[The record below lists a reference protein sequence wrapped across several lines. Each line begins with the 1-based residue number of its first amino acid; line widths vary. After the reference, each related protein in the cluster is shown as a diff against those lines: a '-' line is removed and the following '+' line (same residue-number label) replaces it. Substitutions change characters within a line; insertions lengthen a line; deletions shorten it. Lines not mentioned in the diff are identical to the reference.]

1 MDFNELLDFAVP
13 FAEQFPALRAV
24 VGFIVVFFLPGF
36 AWTFVFF
43 NKVSVIE
50 RIVLSMGL
58 SIAIVTLGILVLHV
72 LFGMT
77 ITGSTSLITI
87 AIIIVLAVVTYF
99 IKRYITK
106 RMKAAGGD

>member
-1 MDFNELLDFAVP
+1 VELNELLDFAVP

-24 VGFIVVFFLPGF
+24 VGFIIVFFLPGF

-50 RIVLSMGL
+50 RIVLSLGL
-58 SIAIVTLGILVLHV
+58 SIAIVTLGILVLHI
-72 LFGMT
+72 LFNMT

-87 AIIIVLAVVTYF
+87 ALIIVLAVATYLM
-99 IKRYITK
+99 KRLIVK
-106 RMKAAGGD
+106 RMKASDGD

>member
-1 MDFNELLDFAVP
+1 MELNELLDFAVP
-13 FAEQFPALRAV
+13 FAERLPALRAV
-24 VGFIVVFFLPGF
+24 VGFIIVFFLPGF

-43 NKVSVIE
+43 SKVSVIE
-50 RIVLSMGL
+50 RIVLSLGL

-72 LFGMT
+72 LFGMK

-87 AIIIVLAVVTYF
+87 ALIIILAIMTYF
-99 IKRYITK
+99 IKRYIIK

>member
-1 MDFNELLDFAVP
+1 MELNELLDFAVP

-24 VGFIVVFFLPGF
+24 VGFIIVFFLPGF

-43 NKVSVIE
+43 SKISVIE
-50 RIVLSMGL
+50 RIVLSLGL

-87 AIIIVLAVVTYF
+87 AAIIVVAVITYF
-99 IKRYITK
+99 IKRYFVK
-106 RMKAAGGD
+106 RMKASDGE

>member
-1 MDFNELLDFAVP
+1 MELNELLDFAVP

-24 VGFIVVFFLPGF
+24 VGFVIVFFLPGF

-43 NKVSVIE
+43 NKISVIE

-58 SIAIVTLGILVLHV
+58 SIAIVTLGVLALHV
-72 LFGMT
+72 VIGMT
-77 ITGSTSLITI
+77 ITGINSLITI
-87 AIIIVLAVVTYF
+87 AAIIVVAVVTYF

-106 RMKAAGGD
+106 RMKASDGD

>member
-1 MDFNELLDFAVP
+1 MELSELLDFAVP
-13 FAEQFPALRAV
+13 FAERFPALRAV
-24 VGFIVVFFLPGF
+24 VGFIIVFFLPGF

-43 NKVSVIE
+43 SKISVIE

-87 AIIIVLAVVTYF
+87 AAIIVLAVMTYF
-99 IKRYITK
+99 TKRYIVK
-106 RMKAAGGD
+106 RMKASGGD

>member
-1 MDFNELLDFAVP
+1 MDFNELLDWVVP
-13 FAEQFPALRAV
+13 FAERLPVLRAV
-24 VGFIVVFFLPGF
+24 VGFIIVFFLPGF

-43 NKVSVIE
+43 SKISVIE

-87 AIIIVLAVVTYF
+87 AAIIVLAVMTYF
-99 IKRYITK
+99 TKRYIVK
-106 RMKAAGGD
+106 RMKASRGE

>member
-1 MDFNELLDFAVP
+1 VDFNELLDFAVP
-13 FAEQFPALRAV
+13 FVQQFPVLRGII
-24 VGFIVVFFLPGF
+24 GFIVVFFLPGF

-43 NKVSVIE
+43 CKVSVIE

-58 SIAIVTLGILVLHV
+58 SIAIVTLGVLVLHV
-72 LFGMT
+72 LFGMK

-87 AIIIVLAVVTYF
+87 AIIIVAGVITYF

-106 RMKAAGGD
+106 RMKVSGG

>member
-1 MDFNELLDFAVP
+1 MELNELLDFAVP

-24 VGFIVVFFLPGF
+24 VGFIIVFFLPGF

-43 NKVSVIE
+43 NKISVIE

-58 SIAIVTLGILVLHV
+58 SIAIVTLGVLALHV
-72 LFGMT
+72 LLGMT

-87 AIIIVLAVVTYF
+87 AAIIVLAVATYF
-99 IKRYITK
+99 IKRFITK
-106 RMKAAGGD
+106 RVKASDGD

>member
-13 FAEQFPALRAV
+13 FAERLPVLRGII
-24 VGFIVVFFLPGF
+24 GFIVVFFLPGF

-43 NKVSVIE
+43 NKVSAIE
-50 RIVLSMGL
+50 RIVLSLGL
-58 SIAIVTLGILVLHV
+58 SIAIVTLGVLFLHL

-87 AIIIVLAVVTYF
+87 AAIIVLAVMTYF
-99 IKRYITK
+99 IKRYIVK
-106 RMKAAGGD
+106 RMKASGGD